1 VASQGATSFVFVET
15 PGPSQ
20 YRRDMAETAETS
32 TTPMPSRAA
41 LSALSQAE
49 AVTAGVSPTRAA
61 DGKRIITLAS
71 IGFAAVVLIQALF
84 DAGLVPWGFENWR
97 PVLYA
102 YVLWG
107 IALGIGL
114 VRMRGAAGH
123 KSLFV
128 LPAVLFTVAMVIFPT
143 FFGLYI
149 AFTDWNLSSFEG
161 RRFSGLKNLYALFM
175 DPYYW
180 NALKN
185 MVFYVLMV
193 LPQYAIAF
201 GLALLLN
208 ADIRARKFFR
218 VAFLLP
224 FMLSPVAVSWMIG
237 KSLMEYR
244 FGPVANL
251 MRMIGWDNPAFFTS
265 PWIAKFSIVVMD
277 AWVWIPFIMI
287 MLLAGLQALPKEL
300 SEAAKVDGAGK
311 WQAFWQITFPLMLPV
326 SVTAIVLRI
335 IFQLKLADIVI
346 NVTSGGPGG
355 ATDTI
360 SSFIFREYRDRSNV
374 GYGTMLAEFYLVIII
389 IFITLLLNFISRWMK
404 RMH

>member
-1 VASQGATSFVFVET
+1 MDQATDT
-15 PGPSQ
+15 T
-20 YRRDMAETAETS
+20 TA
-32 TTPMPSRAA
+32 PMPSRTG
-41 LSALSQAE
+41 LSALSSTE
-49 AVTAGVSPTRAA
+49 AVTAGVSQTRIQ
-61 DGKRIITLAS
+61 DGRRIIILAS
-71 IGFAAVVLIQALF
+71 LGFAAVALVQILF
-84 DAGLVPWGFENWR
+84 DAGVLSWGFENWR

-107 IALGIGL
+107 IALGAGL
-114 VRMRGAAGH
+114 VLSRGRAGH
-123 KSLFV
+123 RALFV

-161 RRFSGLKNLYALFM
+161 RRFSGLRNLYALFA
-175 DPYYW
+175 DAYYW
-180 NALKN
+180 NALQN

-193 LPQYAIAF
+193 LPQYVIAF

-208 ADIRARKFFR
+208 AEIRARKFFR

-244 FGPVANL
+244 FGPVAKL
-251 MRMIGWDNPAFFTS
+251 ARMLGWDSPTFFTS
-265 PWIAKFSIVVMD
+265 PWIAKFSIALMD
-277 AWVWIPFIMI
+277 AWVWIPFMMV
-287 MLLAGLQALPKEL
+287 MLLAGLQALPREL
-300 SEAAKVDGAGK
+300 SEAAKVDGATK
-311 WQAFWQITFPLMLPV
+311 WQSFWQITFPLMLPV

-355 ATDTI
+355 ATDTV

-374 GYGTMLAEFYLVIII
+374 GYGTMLAEFYLIVII
-389 IFITLLLNFISRWMK
+389 IFILLLLHWVSRWIRK
-404 RMH
+404 IN

>member
-1 VASQGATSFVFVET
+1 
-15 PGPSQ
+15 
-20 YRRDMAETAETS
+20 
-32 TTPMPSRAA
+32 MPRAA
-41 LSALSQAE
+41 IGSTGEIE
-49 AVTAGVSPTRAA
+49 AVTAGVSPERAA
-61 DGKRIITLAS
+61 DGKRIIVLAT
-71 IGFAAVVLIQALF
+71 IGFAAVVLLQILSDF
-84 DAGLVPWGFENWR
+84 GSLPWAFENWR
-97 PVLYA
+97 PALCA

-107 IALGIGL
+107 IALGVGM
-114 VRMRGAAGH
+114 VRMRGGAGE
-123 KSLFV
+123 KALFV

-161 RRFSGLKNLYALFM
+161 RRFSGLNNLYALFS

-180 NALKN
+180 NALRN
-185 MVFYVLMV
+185 MLFYVFAV
-193 LPQYAIAF
+193 LVQYALAF

-237 KSLMEYR
+237 KSLAEYR
-244 FGPVANL
+244 FGPIAKL
-251 MRMIGWDNPAFFTS
+251 ARHLGWDNPAFFTT
-265 PWIAKFSIVVMD
+265 PWIAKFSIAVMD

-300 SEAAKVDGAGK
+300 SEAAKVDGASK
-311 WQAFWQITFPLMLPV
+311 WQSFWQITFPLMLPV
-326 SVTAIVLRI
+326 SVTACVLRI

-355 ATDTI
+355 ATDTV

-389 IFITLLLNFISRWMK
+389 IFITLLLNGVSRWMRK
-404 RMH
+404 IN